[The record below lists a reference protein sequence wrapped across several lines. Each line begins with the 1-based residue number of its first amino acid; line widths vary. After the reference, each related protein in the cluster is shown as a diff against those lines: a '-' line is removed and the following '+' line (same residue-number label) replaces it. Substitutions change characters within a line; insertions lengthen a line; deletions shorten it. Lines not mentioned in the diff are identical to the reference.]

1 MKKQELGAHVEQPS
15 AIWKKGEAFRP
26 KNAVPSVKYDGSR
39 VILNEFYQFCREEWS
54 NIQPEL
60 QQKLV
65 DGYDKHHVEVQNAKG
80 HLTKYYWGV
89 YISETRYI
97 LLTLCGLE
105 KNKNIFTPL
114 RLDLV
119 IRRMLYAVYIH
130 NYSTLLYKS
139 LYCFYSD
146 MVAEVGRFI
155 LHGTDNS
162 LGAGSIIGS

>member
-1 MKKQELGAHVEQPS
+1 MKKQELGADVEQPS

-80 HLTKYYWGV
+80 HLTKYY
-89 YISETRYI
+89 
-97 LLTLCGLE
+97 
-105 KNKNIFTPL
+105 
-114 RLDLV
+114 
-119 IRRMLYAVYIH
+119 
-130 NYSTLLYKS
+130 
-139 LYCFYSD
+139 
-146 MVAEVGRFI
+146 
-155 LHGTDNS
+155 
-162 LGAGSIIGS
+162 